1 MPPMYHSDEYEPCL
15 WATDQYSV
23 FCVVHAIIKPD
34 NDSSVYK
41 QVIEFSSDTKKH
53 FAHDLLYLGLCLNR
67 CERKLK
73 HLSKK
78 ESENLY
84 VEPFP
89 WRLNRKVIYFFLEN
103 VKICLYL
110 LKE

>member
-73 HLSKK
+73 HLSKE